1 MKRILLALPVFLTAC
16 SPPTDLVQLTAASGQ
31 QSIVRDGVPSL
42 ISEKRHVV
50 MLRPVAHV
58 QGSNSRPRFVIAALN
73 RSKQPVTMTTSDI
86 IASRSAGA
94 KRVAI
99 RVYRYDE
106 LVKEAEDEKNAKLT
120 LALLSGVAGAMSA
133 TNAGYTQTSGSVHGN
148 NGYYG
153 SYNATTYNPALAQM
167 AANQNADRTADNVA
181 GIQASGD
188 AQLSMLQGTILKD
201 HTLMPG
207 EWHGGVIVLDVPE
220 KDSANKA
227 EYSIYVRVD
236 GEDHEFKVTQARS
249 S

>member
-1 MKRILLALPVFLTAC
+1 MKQFLLVLPAFLIAC
-16 SPPTDLVQLTAASGQ
+16 SPPTDLVQLTPASGQ

-42 ISEKRHVV
+42 ISEERHVV

-58 QGSNSRPRFVIAALN
+58 QGSNARPRFVIAALN
-73 RSKQPVTMTTSDI
+73 RAKQPVTITTSDI
-86 IASRSAGA
+86 IASRSVGA
-94 KRVAI
+94 KRFAI

-120 LALLSGVAGAMSA
+120 LAVLSGVAGAMSA
-133 TNAGYTQTSGSVHGN
+133 ANAGYTQTSGSVYGN
-148 NGYYG
+148 NAYYG

-167 AANQNADRTADNVA
+167 AADENADRMADNVA

-220 KDSANKA
+220 KDSANRA
-227 EYSIYVRVD
+227 EYVIDVRIE
-236 GEDHEFKVTQARS
+236 GETHTFQVTQARS